1 MEKREN
7 HFPETDARVRK
18 TRCFFRLF
26 MKFSLDV
33 RTEEA
38 AENALDFDPRGMH
51 ADRFQRCV

>member
-7 HFPETDARVRK
+7 HFPETDARVLK

-38 AENALDFDPRGMH
+38 AENALDFDP
-51 ADRFQRCV
+51 